1 MDRYFH
7 LRIPGSC
14 KGGATILVSGEDGCT
29 HVMVGV
35 AICSMNDNFS
45 RREGRQVSE
54 RRYLQHPRRVP
65 LASLPNLLLQTQRQI
80 LRRAFDMREPE
91 KGWPFMN
98 LWNYDF
104 NFSKKYWT
112 PRAEKI
118 EDEGNGGAPAVAD
131 DAGEAEGLGIEI
143 KPNEDRMI
151 HIH

>member
-45 RREGRQVSE
+45 RREGREVSGM
-54 RRYLQHPRRVP
+54 RYIHHPRRVP
-65 LASLPNLLLQTQRQI
+65 LEALPNLLLQTQRQI
-80 LRRAFDMREPE
+80 LRRAVVADEH
-91 KGWPFMN
+91 

-104 NFSKKYWT
+104 SFAKKYWT

-118 EDEGNGGAPAVAD
+118 EDEGNGGAPAIAY
-131 DAGEAEGLGIEI
+131 GEGEGLGIEI